1 MASAQSNS
9 TAKKDEV
16 ASESKP
22 EQQTAQQKPAAALE
36 EDDEFEDF
44 PVDGMSSIQPLS
56 PLGCGL
62 HLAHGYTGITS
73 IETWAVLR
81 PFTSKNK

>member
-1 MASAQSNS
+1 
-9 TAKKDEV
+9 
-16 ASESKP
+16 
-22 EQQTAQQKPAAALE
+22 
-36 EDDEFEDF
+36 
-44 PVDGMSSIQPLS
+44 MSSIQPLS

-62 HLAHGYTGITS
+62 HLAHGYTGMTS